1 MRKNLNADAMFAAI
15 RKDFAKIADHRANNK
30 KIPLVDTLMH
40 SFAIFSL
47 KDQSLLAFDERRCEE
62 PQSLHGVFGVLV
74 IPYDSQMRTP
84 WMAST
89 PDSLRLSF
97 CTLFN
102 YAQ

>member
-1 MRKNLNADAMFAAI
+1 MRKNLNVDAMFAAI

-74 IPYDSQMRTP
+74 IP
-84 WMAST
+84 
-89 PDSLRLSF
+89 
-97 CTLFN
+97 
-102 YAQ
+102 